1 MALKKMMSRYSV
13 LVLLIIVGINGVW
26 SISREEDLELERQLK
41 ILNKPGVKTIKT
53 DNGEIFNCVD
63 IHKQPSLDHPLLKNH
78 EVQMTFN
85 HPRKSV
91 KEKKSPSVLGKGIGC
106 PIGTVPIRR
115 TKKED
120 LIRAQAFSKLRT
132 RRYADAKNSH
142 PLEEESNVFRSA
154 KIYTNALSLERY
166 YGIESYFNVYNPTL
180 SSPDQSSTTLIYV
193 AGGLDEAK
201 CDISVGWTVNEPRYG
216 DNQTHLFTYWTADGG
231 ATTGCYDLLCPGF
244 IATHPHRT
252 LGLTLPTSTYHGA
265 QAEIQLTISKDEF
278 TDHWWLIV
286 DGQQFGYWPKQL
298 FGIFGVARELYWG
311 GEVFSPSQPLPPMG
325 SGHFPEEGEGGA
337 CYMRALKYQYED
349 GGIFVDIQ
357 REGISRLVDN
367 PECYKLGL
375 LTNTIRG
382 GSWGQTFF
390 FGGPGGQC

>member
-1 MALKKMMSRYSV
+1 MALKKMMSCYGM
-13 LVLLIIVGINGVW
+13 LVLFIVINGVW

-78 EVQMTFN
+78 KVQMKFN
-85 HPRKSV
+85 HPPKSV
-91 KEKKSPSVLGKGIGC
+91 KEKESPSVLGKGIGC

-115 TKKED
+115 TQKED

-132 RRYADAKNSH
+132 RRYAQNSH
-142 PLEEESNVFRSA
+142 PLAEESNIFRSA
-154 KIYTNALSLERY
+154 KLYTNALSLSKY
-166 YGIESYFNVYNPTL
+166 YGIQSDFNVYNPTL
-180 SSPDQSSTTLIYV
+180 SSPEQSTTALIYV

-201 CDISVGWTVNEPRYG
+201 CDISVGWTVYEPRYG
-216 DNQTHLFTYWTADGG
+216 DNKTHLFTYWTADNG

-244 IATHPHRT
+244 IITHPHRT

-265 QAEIQLTISKDEF
+265 QAGIQLSISKDQF
-278 TDHWWLIV
+278 TDHWWLLV
-286 DGQQFGYWPKQL
+286 DGQELGYWPKQL
-298 FGIFGVARELYWG
+298 FGIFRVARELYWG

-325 SGHFPEEGEGGA
+325 SGHFPEEGEGAA
-337 CYMRALKYQYED
+337 CYMRKLKYQYED
-349 GGIFVDIQ
+349 GGIFVDVE
-357 REGISRLVDN
+357 RHGISRLADN
-367 PECYKLGL
+367 PKCYEAGPLTDSGL
-375 LTNTIRG
+375 
-382 GSWGQTFF
+382 GQTFF